1 MRELSPRHDHECK
14 RCRAPVQIDLDAFG
28 LETTDMRNAE
38 VGQVLSHVEP
48 IHECKHFV
56 GAWNHLGREVLP
68 ALLLWASSNA
78 LNCNHRRDDR
88 DAQGRDDSLHDRP
101 HASDS
106 LRPRFASDISRRDSY
121 RPVTAFA
128 ASVTNL
134 QGRMPKLTE

>member
-14 RCRAPVQIDLDAFG
+14 RCRVAVQIDLDASG
-28 LETTDMRNAE
+28 LEATDVRNAE

-48 IHECKHFV
+48 IHECQHFAR
-56 GAWNHLGREVLP
+56 AWNHLGREVLP
-68 ALLLWASSNA
+68 TWLLGAPPYA

-101 HASDS
+101 HSSDN

-128 ASVTNL
+128 ASLANL
-134 QGRMPKLTE
+134 QGRKPKLTE